1 MECDGIK
8 SCDDGSDE
16 HAGCDKKCTGFLC
29 DSLPICLP
37 RSKFCD
43 GTEDCTDA
51 SDEPADCS
59 KMSSYEPPNTT
70 EDPLGSGALG
80 INYSQIYIGTFLMA
94 LTALQ
99 FIN

>member
-8 SCDDGSDE
+8 SCTDGSDE
-16 HAGCDKKCTGFLC
+16 HAGCDKQCKGFLC
-29 DSLPICLP
+29 TNIPICLP

-43 GTEDCTDA
+43 GTEDCTNA

-70 EDPLGSGALG
+70 EDPSDSGALG
-80 INYSQIYIGTFLMA
+80 MNYSRIFIGTFLMA
-94 LTALQ
+94 LMALR